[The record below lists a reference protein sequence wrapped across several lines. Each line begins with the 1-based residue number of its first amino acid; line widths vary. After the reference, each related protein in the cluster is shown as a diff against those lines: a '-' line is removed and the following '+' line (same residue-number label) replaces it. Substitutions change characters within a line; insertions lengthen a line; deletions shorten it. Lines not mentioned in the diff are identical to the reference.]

1 MKLGG
6 WSCTGRGLV
15 RFRLAGSQRSRR
27 ALCLASTVGGNA
39 EPRRGLPTL
48 LGVSLQDDLH
58 WRRPP
63 GRENGSRVSR
73 PGLAVPTPTSRVSLA
88 ACDRRPVLRPSAAPP
103 RRLTGGHRS
112 RCASLTGDGAA
123 CGPGSSRKG

>member
-58 WRRPP
+58 QRRPP
-63 GRENGSRVSR
+63 GHENSSRVSR
-73 PGLAVPTPTSRVSLA
+73 PGPAVPRGRLRGLGGAHAYV
-88 ACDRRPVLRPSAAPP
+88 ACLLG
-103 RRLTGGHRS
+103 RL
-112 RCASLTGDGAA
+112 
-123 CGPGSSRKG
+123 